1 MLEAKV
7 FSKAVCNVYR
17 RCLSRMVVFPML
29 CLDQHRSKYESYVV
43 FLKIQ
48 TQGHYVGSVDSCTNV
63 RQY

>member
-7 FSKAVCNVYR
+7 FSKAVSNVYIHCR
-17 RCLSRMVVFPML
+17 SLMVVFQIL

-48 TQGHYVGSVDSCTNV
+48 KQGHHVGSVDNCTHV
-63 RQY
+63 MQY